1 MDGVPDQFI
10 NETFT
15 SIPEHSFIV
24 EPNKYDVEG
33 RLFHEH
39 MRPGNVNEET
49 EKDILSLSATN
60 IIF

>member
-1 MDGVPDQFI
+1 M
-10 NETFT
+10 
-15 SIPEHSFIV
+15 
-24 EPNKYDVEG
+24 EPKKYDVEG

-60 IIF
+60 IIWLIKQKIHETQTFINV